1 MFAHGT
7 MLNVQYDYC
16 AANDGISSSEDI
28 DGINEMWYVLS
39 NNTISYHISDEESTV
54 GYAFTDNP
62 RTGESWDDVSEAD
75 EINLEVA

>member
-16 AANDGISSSEDI
+16 VANDGISSSEDI

-54 GYAFTDNP
+54 GHAFTDNP